1 MADTISR
8 FPPCR
13 TGAPI
18 RRWCGRPARSCEPF
32 AHDQAPSPLIHA
44 MPDLVHSPLRVAR
57 PSVRASW
64 LRHRG
69 APELRGVEGY
79 VEVEW
84 DMALRLVH
92 EELQRVR
99 AEHGPLRSSAALWL
113 VLGRPVAPCPHAD
126 APIPLRRRRLRG
138 PGRQLQLGRGPVP
151 AAAHHRH
158 LRAGDGPRHRLEQR
172 GGQYAAA
179 DRLWRHRAAQHAD
192 HVRRRRRPSHARLAG
207 AGARGRH
214 ADDDREPSRGDAPEA
229 LDAEWV
235 PIRPNTD
242 AA

>member
-8 FPPCR
+8 FP
-13 TGAPI
+13 TLSHWGAYTAVV
-18 RRWCGRPARSCEPF
+18 RGGRLASCEPF

-84 DMALRLVH
+84 DVALRLVH

-99 AEHGPLRSSAALWL
+99 AEHGPTAIFGGSYGWSSA
-113 VLGRPVAPCPHAD
+113 GRLH
-126 APIPLRRRRLRG
+126 
-138 PGRQLQLGRGPVP
+138 
-151 AAAHHRH
+151 
-158 LRAGDGPRHRLEQR
+158 
-172 GGQYAAA
+172 
-179 DRLWRHRAAQHAD
+179 
-192 HVRRRRRPSHARLAG
+192 HARTLTHRFLYAG
-207 AGARGRH
+207 GGCVTRPAITAGAR
-214 ADDDREPSRGDAPEA
+214 PSSCCRTSSAPT
-229 LDAEWV
+229 
-235 PIRPNTD
+235 RR
-242 AA
+242 

>member
-8 FPPCR
+8 FP
-13 TGAPI
+13 TLSHWGAYTAVVG
-18 RRWCGRPARSCEPF
+18 GRLASCEPF

-44 MPDLVHSPLRVAR
+44 MPDLVHSPLRWRGSSARQLAQASRRARAARRRGLRRGRMGRGAAAGARGIAARARRAR
-57 PSVRASW
+57 PDRD
-64 LRHRG
+64 LR
-69 APELRGVEGY
+69 
-79 VEVEW
+79 
-84 DMALRLVH
+84 RL
-92 EELQRVR
+92 
-99 AEHGPLRSSAALWL
+99 LWL

-179 DRLWRHRAAQHAD
+179 DRLWRHRAAQYAD

-207 AGARGRH
+207 AGARPACGR
-214 ADDDREPSRGDAPEA
+214 
-229 LDAEWV
+229 
-235 PIRPNTD
+235 
-242 AA
+242 

>member
-8 FPPCR
+8 FP
-13 TGAPI
+13 TLSHWGAYTAVVQG
-18 RRWCGRPARSCEPF
+18 GRLAGCEPF

-64 LRHRG
+64 LRASRRARAARRRG
-69 APELRGVEGY
+69 LRRGRMGHG
-79 VEVEW
+79 
-84 DMALRLVH
+84 AAAGAR
-92 EELQRVR
+92 RVR
-99 AEHGPLRSSAALWL
+99 AEHGPARRLLWL

-126 APIPLRRRRLRG
+126 APIPLRRRRLRE

-192 HVRRRRRPSHARLAG
+192 HVRRRRRPSPPGWLAR
-207 AGARGRH
+207 ARAACGR
-214 ADDDREPSRGDAPEA
+214 
-229 LDAEWV
+229 
-235 PIRPNTD
+235 
-242 AA
+242 

>member
-8 FPPCR
+8 FPTLSHWGAYTAVVRAAGSPAASPSPMTRPRPRLFMPCP
-13 TGAPI
+13 TWSI
-18 RRWCGRPARSCEPF
+18 RRCGWRGQRARQL
-32 AHDQAPSPLIHA
+32 AQASRRA
-44 MPDLVHSPLRVAR
+44 RAARRRGLRRGRMGRGAAAGARGIAARARRAR
-57 PSVRASW
+57 PDRD
-64 LRHRG
+64 LR
-69 APELRGVEGY
+69 
-79 VEVEW
+79 
-84 DMALRLVH
+84 RL
-92 EELQRVR
+92 
-99 AEHGPLRSSAALWL
+99 LWL

-179 DRLWRHRAAQHAD
+179 DRLWRHRAAQYAD

-207 AGARGRH
+207 AGARPACGR
-214 ADDDREPSRGDAPEA
+214 
-229 LDAEWV
+229 
-235 PIRPNTD
+235 
-242 AA
+242 

>member
-1 MADTISR
+1 MRISPTIR
-8 FPPCR
+8 LLLLPPGGFHGRHDLPFPPCR

-18 RRWCGRPARSCEPF
+18 RRWCGAAGSPAASPF

-57 PSVRASW
+57 ARQLAQASRRARAARRRG
-64 LRHRG
+64 LRRGRMGRG
-69 APELRGVEGY
+69 AAAGARGIAARARRARPDRDLR
-79 VEVEW
+79 
-84 DMALRLVH
+84 RL
-92 EELQRVR
+92 
-99 AEHGPLRSSAALWL
+99 HGWSSA
-113 VLGRPVAPCPHAD
+113 GRLPCPHAD

-179 DRLWRHRAAQHAD
+179 DRLWRHRAAQYAD
-192 HVRRRRRPSHARLAG
+192 HVRRRRRPSARLAG
-207 AGARGRH
+207 AGARPACGR
-214 ADDDREPSRGDAPEA
+214 
-229 LDAEWV
+229 
-235 PIRPNTD
+235 
-242 AA
+242 